1 MKITLF
7 TTDKKRANY
16 FINFISKICTNLYV
30 VQEHGFKIPGK
41 STEQSNYPNI
51 IKKYFDNVYAAEK
64 RIFGNP
70 VLKKKEKKIKIL
82 SIKLGELSN
91 LPLNHFQDFW
101 KSDYYIVFGSSYIKG
116 ELVDFLIKKKA
127 INIHMGV
134 SPYYRGTSC
143 NFWALY
149 DGNAHLVGSTV
160 HMLSKGLDSGP
171 ILYHAMSN
179 INIKA
184 NPFEYTMST
193 VKSAFH
199 SITKKIEEGS
209 IFEIVPVLQ
218 NKNDEIR
225 YSRKAEFGENTVK
238 NYFSKKIN
246 LKNIK
251 FKYSLLK
258 DPFFLD
264 TY

>member
-16 FINFISKICTNLYV
+16 FINYISKICTDLFV
-30 VQEHGFKIPGK
+30 IQEYGYKIPGK
-41 STEQSNYPNI
+41 SLGQENYPTI
-51 IKKYFDNVYAAEK
+51 IKKYFNNVYSAEK

-70 VLKKKEKKIKIL
+70 VLKKNEKKIKIL
-82 SIKLGELSN
+82 PVKLGELSN
-91 LPLNHFQDFW
+91 LPLNSLEDFL
-101 KSDYYIVFGSSYIKG
+101 KSDYYIIFGSSYIKG

-127 INIHMGV
+127 VNIHMGV

-149 DGNAHLVGSTV
+149 DDNAHLVGSTV

-179 INIKA
+179 INIKS

-193 VKSAFH
+193 VKSAFL

-209 IFEIVPVLQ
+209 IFKIAPMIQ
-218 NKNDEIR
+218 NKNNEIR
-225 YSRKAEFGENTVK
+225 YSKKAEFDENVVK
-238 NYFSKKIN
+238 NYFNKKLN